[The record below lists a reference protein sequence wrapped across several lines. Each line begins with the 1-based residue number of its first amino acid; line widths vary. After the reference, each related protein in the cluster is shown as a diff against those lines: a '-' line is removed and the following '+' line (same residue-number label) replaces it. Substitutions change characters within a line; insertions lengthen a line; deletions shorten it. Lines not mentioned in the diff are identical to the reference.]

1 MKVSYIK
8 ECTVIPAGGINYLEI
23 LEGTDRW
30 RWGMDYTNG
39 DLYEAEDLYKDGH
52 EITSNRLIFVSY
64 PEGKV
69 CEPVRASEGQY
80 LGRPVWSEGR
90 VFCLLV
96 DFNCRLVRILRCSED
111 MSGAD
116 ALEEISLETVK
127 DCYNLFLDMEP
138 LTLVRQGHE
147 NDFQVVW
154 PEKGDFE
161 ISPSESF
168 YFRDGERLIF
178 SKWYEDPYYREETV
192 IRAYP
197 SGEVLEEIKGAV
209 VRMPDGQKWM
219 LEQEKT

>member
-23 LEGTDRW
+23 LEGT
-30 RWGMDYTNG
+30 
-39 DLYEAEDLYKDGH
+39 
-52 EITSNRLIFVSY
+52 
-64 PEGKV
+64 
-69 CEPVRASEGQY
+69 
-80 LGRPVWSEGR
+80 
-90 VFCLLV
+90 
-96 DFNCRLVRILRCSED
+96 
-111 MSGAD
+111 
-116 ALEEISLETVK
+116 
-127 DCYNLFLDMEP
+127 EP

>member
-1 MKVSYIK
+1 MKDSYIK
-8 ECTVIPAGGINYLEI
+8 KCTAIPAGGINYLET

-30 RWGMDYTNG
+30 RWGMDYTAG

-64 PEGKV
+64 PEGGSY
-69 CEPVRASEGQY
+69 EPVKADAGQY
-80 LGRPVWSEGR
+80 LGRPVWSQGR
-90 VFCLLV
+90 VFCLMV
-96 DFNCRLVRILRCSED
+96 DFPEEKIQILRCSGD
-111 MSGAD
+111 MSCAE
-116 ALEEISLETVK
+116 AVKELPLNEVK
-127 DCYNLFLDMEP
+127 DCYNLMLDTEP

-161 ISPSESF
+161 ISPSETF
-168 YFRDGERLIF
+168 YFRDGDRMVF
-178 SKWYEDPYYREETV
+178 SKWYEDPFYREETV

-209 VRMPDGQKWM
+209 IRMPDGQKWM
-219 LEQEKT
+219 LE